1 MSEGFELELL
11 SASDHQRIRAHYG
24 RAIPWLEKHFGGTPL
39 IAVSFPT
46 GWAGVP
52 AFHKSFDALPASV
65 ETVAVRTST
74 GVHPYV
80 KLNAHTV
87 TWVCAA
93 HYAVELDGWGPT
105 LDDPDRVAFA
115 RLVLSPHGSVTEDA
129 VFAGAH
135 VLRETLEAQGLDA
148 IVVLDGFRGL
158 TLWIPFAD
166 GPGYDRVAPWLH
178 AFAADA
184 AASDPQRFTVAPL
197 RAERGDRIYLGT
209 KSNHPG
215 MGTLL
220 PYALRGTPSLEVSL
234 PVAWKDLGKVRNGEV
249 TEGGFA
255 EFMRL
260 FGDVFAHERT
270 RIGQQLFGDR
280 GAAVPVR
287 PTIVATTETA
297 PRNFIIAAALAVL
310 ADGKAHD
317 ADDILAQGRA
327 RGLLPDSTTRK
338 YVYTALHEYVVRT
351 LGAGRSPEFVQVT
364 GTASFRLSGP
374 VDTWPDIVLPAV
386 PTWISDADVA
396 SLTERLQTTSIGGD
410 PAAFEIAVCDAF
422 AALGFVATHIGGEGQ
437 PDGVLAAPLGVAG
450 YRVILECKTASPSG
464 IVANPRPE
472 EPAKFRAAAGATKS
486 MLIGPAFGNDASLDD
501 ELRMHDVALWTVD
514 DLVTAVSHAIGPD
527 ELRPAMEAGRVE
539 ASIRSLL
546 WERQHGRPK
555 RVAVI
560 AQRLARAAW
569 QTQVMLAKTVAIAE
583 TPSFSEDTL
592 FVLTD
597 ETLASEGVVTG
608 AHLDETREAIASLLH
623 TGVLQAFEDGFVV
636 VRPQPKSDVPL
647 PSG

>member
-46 GWAGVP
+46 GWVGVP
-52 AFHKSFDALPASV
+52 VFHKSFDALPASV

-74 GVHPYV
+74 GVHRYV

-93 HYAVELDGWGPT
+93 HSAVELDGWGPT

-115 RLVLSPHGSVTEDA
+115 RLVLSPHGSVTENA

-135 VLRETLEAQGLDA
+135 VLRETIEAQGLDA

-166 GPGYDRVAPWLH
+166 GPGYDR
-178 AFAADA
+178 
-184 AASDPQRFTVAPL
+184 VAPL

-234 PVAWKDLGKVRNGEV
+234 PVAWKDLGNVRNGEV

-255 EFMRL
+255 EFIRL
-260 FGDVFAHERT
+260 FGDVFALERT

-280 GAAVPVR
+280 GAAVLVR
-287 PTIVATTETA
+287 RAIVATTEIA

-338 YVYTALHEYVVRT
+338 YVSTALHEYVVRT

-410 PAAFEIAVCDAF
+410 PTAFEIAVCDAF

-450 YRVILECKTASPSG
+450 YRVILECKTASPGG

-472 EPAKFRAAAGATKS
+472 EPAKFRAAAGSTKS

-501 ELRMHDVALWTVD
+501 ELRMHAVALWTVD

-597 ETLASEGVVTG
+597 ETLASEVSS
-608 AHLDETREAIASLLH
+608 RERISMRRVRRSRASCIRVSCGLSKTALSSFDLSQRA
-623 TGVLQAFEDGFVV
+623 TYLYRAVNITF
-636 VRPQPKSDVPL
+636 
-647 PSG
+647 